1 MVLLTKKQNKKEL
14 FLYIVMRI
22 FLLLVGTFSVHFALA
37 IKSWSEEALC
47 LLGQLVTY
55 YSYTYFIGSTG
66 PKIYFLRC

>member
-1 MVLLTKKQNKKEL
+1 
-14 FLYIVMRI
+14 MRI